1 MRITPLVLF
10 ILCIALSSSIIG
22 TLGMFNVIPSDA
34 NTIKLMNTIS
44 ESTNQT
50 YFGSTIAAGTFLSQV
65 GDFVT
70 GLWIFI
76 KIFFISILI
85 PSAMLQNF
93 GVPANIALWFSFP
106 IYFVYIIAIIQMIS
120 GRYLE

>member
-10 ILCIALSSSIIG
+10 ILCVALSSSIIG
-22 TLGMFNVIPSDA
+22 SLGIFGVIPSDA
-34 NTIKLMNTIS
+34 NTIKLMNAIS

-50 YFGSTIAAGTFLSQV
+50 YFGSTITTGSVLSQV

-76 KIFFISILI
+76 KIFFVSIVI
-85 PSAMLQNF
+85 PSSMLQNF
-93 GVPANIALWFSFP
+93 GVPQNIAVWFSFP
-106 IYFVYIIAIIQMIS
+106 IYFIYIVAIIQMIS

>member
-10 ILCIALSSSIIG
+10 ILCMALSSSIIG
-22 TLGMFNVIPSDA
+22 ALGLFNVIPSDA
-34 NTIKLMNTIS
+34 NTIKLMNSITD
-44 ESTNQT
+44 STNQT
-50 YFGSTIAAGTFLSQV
+50 YFGSTITTGSVLSQV

-76 KIFFISILI
+76 KIFFISIVI
-85 PSAMLQNF
+85 PSSMLQNF
-93 GVPANIALWFSFP
+93 GVPQNIAMWFSFP
-106 IYFVYIIAIIQMIS
+106 IYFVYIVAIIQMIS